1 VVHLVKR
8 DTREERRSIL
18 PSIGM
23 LGRSDKDYMV
33 KVRQSVG
40 KLNGLVFSV
49 KLRFSVMIFMRR
61 YHPSRVVRSCLGAS
75 FSPKMITRSISG
87 GIPNPMW

>member
-1 VVHLVKR
+1 MVHLVKYN
-8 DTREERRSIL
+8 TREEGRSIL

-23 LGRSDKDYMV
+23 LGCSDKDYMV

-49 KLRFSVMIFMRR
+49 FD
-61 YHPSRVVRSCLGAS
+61 
-75 FSPKMITRSISG
+75 G
-87 GIPNPMW
+87 GIASHRLQGDNIRRMFLN